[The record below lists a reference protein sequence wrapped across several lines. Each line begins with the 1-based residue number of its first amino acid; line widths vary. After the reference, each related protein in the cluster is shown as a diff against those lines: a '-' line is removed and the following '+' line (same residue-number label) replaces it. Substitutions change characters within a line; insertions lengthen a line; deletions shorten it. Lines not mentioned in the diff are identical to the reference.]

1 MSKWKNIK
9 TYMEVNP
16 YTGQSI
22 DEDMPTNA
30 AGRGA
35 VAGIGVGPDGE
46 PGINLRKKKKRTLID
61 ARSKSYK
68 QHREKLEKARAKREE
83 KKSRLAQKVTE
94 NTDDFSKFND
104 LNEVKVSSYITGELR
119 DIVKNKSAKN
129 IKFKDGSMLVDM
141 TTASM
146 MMQVL
151 DKLKSATKRKV
162 MSVLDSGKKSDFL
175 KFHGLV
181 MKAVR

>member
-16 YTGQSI
+16 YTGQPI

-83 KKSRLAQKVTE
+83 KKTRLAQKVTE
-94 NTDDFSKFND
+94 NTNDFSKFND

-119 DIVKNKSAKN
+119 DIVKSKSAKN

>member
-1 MSKWKNIK
+1 
-9 TYMEVNP
+9 
-16 YTGQSI
+16 
-22 DEDMPTNA
+22 
-30 AGRGA
+30 
-35 VAGIGVGPDGE
+35 
-46 PGINLRKKKKRTLID
+46 
-61 ARSKSYK
+61 
-68 QHREKLEKARAKREE
+68 
-83 KKSRLAQKVTE
+83 
-94 NTDDFSKFND
+94 
-104 LNEVKVSSYITGELR
+104 
-119 DIVKNKSAKN
+119 
-129 IKFKDGSMLVDM
+129 MLVDM